1 MQISLCYCMFNLKL
15 SISFITLR
23 IKSNFPNTTYKAI
36 HDLALASL
44 LSSPSLTSPSH
55 STFYHTEFP
64 SGHWLY
70 SALWHVGLCSCCFSW
85 SCLVILSLFCSP
97 VIYIPVYSMLFA
109 HHHDHDCESCSVLS
123 DSLWP
128 HGLNSPWNSLGQNI
142 RMGSLSHLQG
152 LFPTQGS
159 NPGLPH
165 CRWILYQL
173 SHKRNPRILEYV
185 GYPFS
190 WIFPTQELNWG
201 LLHWRQILSQLS
213 YQGWWS
219 SQWPSWTLLRSSCLV
234 LTSSQFL
241 HL

>member
-23 IKSNFPNTTYKAI
+23 IKSNFPNATYKAI

-97 VIYIPVYSMLFA
+97 VVYIPVYSMLFA

-152 LFPTQGS
+152 IFPTQGS

-173 SHKRNPRILEYV
+173 SHKRNPRILECV
-185 GYPFS
+185 AYPFS
-190 WIFPTQELNWG
+190 RGSSRPKNRTGVSCIEDRFFTNWAIRKHQTMPT
-201 LLHWRQILSQLS
+201 
-213 YQGWWS
+213 
-219 SQWPSWTLLRSSCLV
+219 
-234 LTSSQFL
+234 
-241 HL
+241 